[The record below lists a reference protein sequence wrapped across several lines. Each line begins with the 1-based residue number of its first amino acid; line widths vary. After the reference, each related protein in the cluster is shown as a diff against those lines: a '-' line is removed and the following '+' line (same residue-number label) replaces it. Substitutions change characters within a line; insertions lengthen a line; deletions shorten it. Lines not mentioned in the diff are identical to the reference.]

1 LYASSDSEEAS
12 MAKAKRT
19 ARVRDADPVAA
30 AEAAARLAAGAP
42 ETPPEGHGAPPP
54 AAGDG
59 QGSAP
64 ATKNQRRVA
73 LYLRVSTNEQTIENQ
88 ERDLREVADRAG
100 WQIVR
105 IYKDN
110 GISGAKGRDRRP
122 ALDAML
128 RAVTRREFH
137 MVMAWG
143 VDRLGRSLQD
153 LVATLNEMR
162 ASGCDLFL
170 LRQNVD
176 TSTPSGRAMFQ
187 MMGVFAEF
195 EREMIRDRVI
205 SGMSRARSEGKVM
218 GRPRVP
224 AEKVDAIR
232 AELARGNGINKTAR
246 LHGVG
251 VLTVQR
257 IKREKAGE

>member
-1 LYASSDSEEAS
+1 
-12 MAKAKRT
+12 
-19 ARVRDADPVAA
+19 
-30 AEAAARLAAGAP
+30 
-42 ETPPEGHGAPPP
+42 
-54 AAGDG
+54 
-59 QGSAP
+59 
-64 ATKNQRRVA
+64 VA
-73 LYLRVSTNEQTIENQ
+73 LYLRVSTNEQTLENQ

-105 IYKDN
+105 IYKDD
-110 GISGAKGRDRRP
+110 GISGAKGRDKRP

-128 RAVTRREFH
+128 KAVTRREFH

-162 ASGCDLFL
+162 ASGVDLFL

-205 SGMSRARSEGKVM
+205 SGMSRARAQGKHM
-218 GRPRVP
+218 GRPP
-224 AEKVDAIR
+224 LLEEKREAVRTSLLEGI
-232 AELARGNGINKTAR
+232 GINKTAR
-246 LHGVG
+246 IHGVG

-257 IKREKAGE
+257 IKKEMSNA